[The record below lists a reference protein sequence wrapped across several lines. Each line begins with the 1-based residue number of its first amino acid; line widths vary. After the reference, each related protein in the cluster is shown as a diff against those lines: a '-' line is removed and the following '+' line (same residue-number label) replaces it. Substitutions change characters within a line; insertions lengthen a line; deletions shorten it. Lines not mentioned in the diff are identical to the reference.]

1 MARRRT
7 NFIQRGI
14 NLLDELDRIAATT
27 IYNGPKRAAERIVT
41 ELQQAGPSWTGKFSN
56 SWQIQTPTR
65 LVKGTGQAGE
75 PKPLSTPSLRGREV
89 SISFASKDSVVF
101 TISNFSPHA
110 LEAIDAVEHDRSYY
124 AQRRTAEPTTQLGL
138 SKWEV
143 TGPRSDSSYRGQTGG
158 GKQGSNSSRTAP
170 LDWFARYAS
179 AQLDRAIKIEMD
191 SAINRRF
198 S

>member
-1 MARRRT
+1 MAKKG
-7 NFIQRGI
+7 FFQRGM

-27 IYNGPKRAAERIVT
+27 IYNGPKRAAERVVR

-65 LVKGTGQAGE
+65 LVKGTGQPGE

-89 SISFASKDSVVF
+89 SKSFGSKDSVVF
-101 TISNFSPHA
+101 TISNFSPHT
-110 LEAIDAVEHDRSYY
+110 LEAIDAVEHDRTYW
-124 AQRRTAEPTTQLGL
+124 RRPTPEPTTQLGK

-143 TGPRSDSSYRGQTGG
+143 AGPRADVSYRGQIGG
-158 GKQGSNSSRTAP
+158 GNEGNNSSRTAP
-170 LDWFARYAS
+170 LDWFATYAS
-179 AQLDRAIKIEMD
+179 AQLDRAIQIEMD
-191 SAINRRF
+191 SAIQRRF

>member
-1 MARRRT
+1 MAKKG
-7 NFIQRGI
+7 FFQRGM

-27 IYNGPKRAAERIVT
+27 IYNGPKRAAERIVA

-65 LVKGTGQAGE
+65 LVKGTGQPGE

-89 SISFASKDSVVF
+89 SRSFISKNSVVF
-101 TISNFSPHA
+101 TISNFSPHT
-110 LEAIDAVEHDRSYY
+110 LEAIDAVEHDRSYWK
-124 AQRRTAEPTTQLGL
+124 RPTPEPTTQLGL

-143 TGPRSDSSYRGQTGG
+143 AGPRADVSYRGQIGG
-158 GKQGSNSSRTAP
+158 GNEGNNSSRTAP
-170 LDWFARYAS
+170 LDWFARFAS

-191 SAINRRF
+191 SAIQRRF

>member
-1 MARRRT
+1 MAKKG
-7 NFIQRGI
+7 FFQRGI

-27 IYNGPKRAAERIVT
+27 IYNGPKRAAERIVA

-65 LVKGTGQAGE
+65 LVKGTGQPGE

-89 SISFASKDSVVF
+89 SRSFISKNSVVF
-101 TISNFSPHA
+101 TISNFSPHT
-110 LEAIDAVEHDRSYY
+110 LEAIDAVEHDRSYWK
-124 AQRRTAEPTTQLGL
+124 RPTPEPTTQLGL

-143 TGPRSDSSYRGQTGG
+143 AGPRADVSYRGQIGG
-158 GKQGSNSSRTAP
+158 GNEGNNSSRTAP
-170 LDWFARYAS
+170 LDWFATYAS
-179 AQLDRAIKIEMD
+179 AQLDRAIQIEMD
-191 SAINRRF
+191 SAIQRRF

>member
-1 MARRRT
+1 MAKKG
-7 NFIQRGI
+7 FFQRGM

-27 IYNGPKRAAERIVT
+27 IYNGPKRAAERIVA

-65 LVKGTGQAGE
+65 LVKGTGQPGE

-89 SISFASKDSVVF
+89 SRSFISKNSVVF
-101 TISNFSPHA
+101 TISNFSPHT
-110 LEAIDAVEHDRSYY
+110 LEAIDAVEHDRSYWK
-124 AQRRTAEPTTQLGL
+124 RPTPEPTTQLGL

-143 TGPRSDSSYRGQTGG
+143 AGPRADVSYRGQIGG
-158 GKQGSNSSRTAP
+158 GNEGNNSSRTAP
-170 LDWFARYAS
+170 LDWFATYAS
-179 AQLDRAIKIEMD
+179 AQLDRAVQIEMD
-191 SAINRRF
+191 SAIQRRF